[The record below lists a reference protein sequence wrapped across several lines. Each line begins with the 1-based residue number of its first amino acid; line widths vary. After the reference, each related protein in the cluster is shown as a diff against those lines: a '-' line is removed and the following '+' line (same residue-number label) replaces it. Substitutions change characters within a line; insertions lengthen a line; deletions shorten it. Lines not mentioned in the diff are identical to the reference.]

1 MARLM
6 GLLGKDGSGEDEDIE
21 GEAEETEEGEEERKD
36 KKEEKSGDETQEDL
50 KTSCDERQQIEEDS
64 SCIET
69 VDAKVVA
76 ENDIL
81 KELWR

>member
-6 GLLGKDGSGEDEDIE
+6 GLLGRDGSGEDDIE
-21 GEAEETEEGEEERKD
+21 REAEETEEGEEERKD
-36 KKEEKSGDETQEDL
+36 ENGEKSGDETQEDL

-64 SCIET
+64 SCTET
-69 VDAKVVA
+69 ADTKVVG